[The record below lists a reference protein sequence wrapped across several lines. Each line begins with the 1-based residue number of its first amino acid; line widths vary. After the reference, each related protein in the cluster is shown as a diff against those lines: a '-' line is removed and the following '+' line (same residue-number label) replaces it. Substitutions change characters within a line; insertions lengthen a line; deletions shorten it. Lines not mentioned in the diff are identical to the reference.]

1 MFKLLFILFITV
13 PLAELYVLIQV
24 GGVIGI
30 LPTIALCLLTAAL
43 GAGLLRL
50 QGLQTLER
58 VRQKLEQG
66 ELPAIELIAGAILLL
81 SGMLLLTPG
90 FITDCLGFLCLI
102 PRLRLALAG
111 AILNY
116 LMQHGT
122 RVNTQ
127 SSVIVEG
134 ECWEEGSRY
143 RLHK

>member
-1 MFKLLFILFITV
+1 LFKLLFLLFITV

-24 GGVIGI
+24 GETIGI
-30 LPTIALCLLTAAL
+30 LPTIALCVLTAAL

-50 QGLQTLER
+50 QGLQTLAR
-58 VRQKLEQG
+58 VRHKLDHG
-66 ELPAIELIAGAILLL
+66 ELPAIDLIAGAILML

-116 LMQHGT
+116 HVQHGT
-122 RVNTQ
+122 RGDARH
-127 SSVIVEG
+127 SVIVEG
-134 ECWEEGSRY
+134 EFWEEGSRY

>member
-30 LPTIALCLLTAAL
+30 LPTIALCILTAAL

-111 AILNY
+111 AILKY
-116 LMQHGT
+116 HMQHGARGDT
-122 RVNTQ
+122 RHYSFSHV
-127 SSVIVEG
+127 SFPPM
-134 ECWEEGSRY
+134 
-143 RLHK
+143 

>member
-1 MFKLLFILFITV
+1 LFKLLFILFITV
-13 PLAELYVLIQV
+13 PLLELYLLIQV
-24 GGVIGI
+24 GGMIGI
-30 LPTIALCLLTAAL
+30 LPTLALCVLTAAL

-50 QGLQTLER
+50 QGLQTLAR
-58 VRQKLEQG
+58 VRAKLDHG
-66 ELPAIELIAGAILLL
+66 ELPAIDLIAGAMLLL

-90 FITDCLGFLCLI
+90 LFTDCLGFLCLI

-122 RVNTQ
+122 RAAVDR
-127 SSVIVEG
+127 SVIVEG
-134 ECWEEGSRY
+134 EFWEDESRY